1 MPCRRATL
9 RQHER
14 PCRVIRKI
22 KSMFNVK
29 RFGMHVASHRRGL
42 GLSLRDAAKILG
54 ISAATLSR
62 VERAEKPDIDTFVKI
77 CQWAEWSKKC
87 DFFFVTNP
95 VDLDDF

>member
-1 MPCRRATL
+1 
-9 RQHER
+9 
-14 PCRVIRKI
+14 
-22 KSMFNVK
+22 MFNVK

-95 VDLDDF
+95 ADLDDF